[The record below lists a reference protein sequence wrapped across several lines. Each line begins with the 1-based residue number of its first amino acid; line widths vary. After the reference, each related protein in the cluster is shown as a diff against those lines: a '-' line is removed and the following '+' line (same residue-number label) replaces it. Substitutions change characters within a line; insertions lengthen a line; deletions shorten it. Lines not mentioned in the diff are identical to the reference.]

1 MLARFR
7 DGADDGGA
15 FHALQMLQFFVQCD
29 EAGACHRDLF
39 HEPFHIND
47 KATARVR
54 TMTLGYLPMHQ
65 TPKAH
70 QMQGGMARMGV
81 MASGR
86 AKRARQKVSLMP
98 QYENMMLR
106 HG

>member
-1 MLARFR
+1 
-7 DGADDGGA
+7 
-15 FHALQMLQFFVQCD
+15 MLQLFVECD

-54 TMTLGYLPMHQ
+54 TMTLRNLQSQQ

-70 QMQGGMARMGV
+70 QMQGGMARIGI

-86 AKRARQKVSLMP
+86 AKRTRQKVSLMP
-98 QYENMMLR
+98 QYQNMMLR